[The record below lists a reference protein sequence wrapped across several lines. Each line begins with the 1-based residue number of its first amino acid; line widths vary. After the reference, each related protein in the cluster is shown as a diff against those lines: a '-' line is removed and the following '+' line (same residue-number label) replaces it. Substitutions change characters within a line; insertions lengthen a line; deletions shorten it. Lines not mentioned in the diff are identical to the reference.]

1 MSDNEEFENE
11 YSGPSKS
18 QVKREMH
25 ALQDLGKLVC
35 ELPKKQLASLPL
47 SETMLKA
54 VEEWHRLKKHE
65 AKRRHLQYVGKI
77 MRTLDLEELQA
88 AMDMLN
94 PSSDAFNRVLHQQE
108 RWRDRL
114 INNDNGAL
122 NEFCEEFK
130 VNEIQLLRQL
140 IRNAVKEAQF
150 KEENPEAQVKSGKSA
165 ARKLFLFIKE
175 QYKNIES

>member
-1 MSDNEEFENE
+1 
-11 YSGPSKS
+11 
-18 QVKREMH
+18 
-25 ALQDLGKLVC
+25 
-35 ELPKKQLASLPL
+35 
-47 SETMLKA
+47 
-54 VEEWHRLKKHE
+54 
-65 AKRRHLQYVGKI
+65 
-77 MRTLDLEELQA
+77 
-88 AMDMLN
+88 MDMLN